1 MSDLRSKARGSVP
14 YPQRSDVQAACSA
27 KRATRTGLSHRST
40 HEPTETQTI
49 VTGFREGARHLLD
62 PCPKCAAPCIFSSD
76 FSMGSQDEAAILAC
90 LLAFS
95 PAECLRLL
103 DRVEAYQEAGEG
115 VLAAFDAG
123 AFVRDIRGDGDPAS
137 GIKLFPHLR
146 WLAKLTQL
154 VRPEP
159 APRPEPGETPHA

>member
-1 MSDLRSKARGSVP
+1 MTPLSDLRRIA
-14 YPQRSDVQAACSA
+14 
-27 KRATRTGLSHRST
+27 
-40 HEPTETQTI
+40 
-49 VTGFREGARHLLD
+49 
-62 PCPKCAAPCIFSSD
+62 
-76 FSMGSQDEAAILAC
+76 EAALQDYPDDRIMNAADAAFVE
-90 LLAFS
+90 AFS

-123 AFVRDIRGDGDPAS
+123 AFVRDIRGDGDPAW